1 MLKVYI
7 NYPNPKISVHC
18 DPSCGAIQKMSKA
31 DQRLVLIDRTTI
43 SAELQRFADK
53 EYTFA
58 ANPAGNDMW
67 LQIDFGDEEFESAVL
82 RYVQHLIGQHYSP
95 LAGVEIQKHC

>member
-7 NYPNPKISVHC
+7 NYPNPKISMHR
-18 DPSCGAIQKMSKA
+18 DPSCGAIQKMSKS
-31 DQRLVLIDRTTI
+31 DQRLITINRTTI
-43 SAELQRFADK
+43 SAELQRFGDK

-82 RYVQHLIGQHYSP
+82 RYVQNLIGKHYSP
-95 LAGVEIQKHC
+95 LAEAQIQQHC